1 MNSLSLC
8 RGSTVAMRGSRRVG
22 EWSRERAEVD
32 RNSYPLI
39 ASMRRRSFLSPVVV
53 LTYEHT
59 YVSVV
64 VIAAQSNVSLRSIY
78 SCCGGHLLNHLFMAE
93 SRVCLY

>member
-1 MNSLSLC
+1 MADSIMNTKCTFPTVPNEGLMNSLSLC

-53 LTYEHT
+53 LTYVH
-59 YVSVV
+59 
-64 VIAAQSNVSLRSIY
+64 
-78 SCCGGHLLNHLFMAE
+78 M
-93 SRVCLY
+93 